1 MGKGKECDEK
11 RDVGEK
17 GNRAKEASSERKASY
32 RSRKL
37 VRTKIC
43 FVMNKLFFLE
53 CLRSILFLKFLK
65 YCMAFVLSFYAGSYQ
80 SIYEA
85 NAASIPKS
93 RRWKC
98 VVPWATLLRER
109 MKSEER
115 QRERESLRKR
125 ERIRQKE
132 RKREKERNT
141 LI

>member
-1 MGKGKECDEK
+1 
-11 RDVGEK
+11 
-17 GNRAKEASSERKASY
+17 
-32 RSRKL
+32 
-37 VRTKIC
+37 
-43 FVMNKLFFLE
+43 MNKLFFLE

-98 VVPWATLLRER
+98 VVPWATLLRKR

-115 QRERESLRKR
+115 QRERERESLRKR

-132 RKREKERNT
+132 RKRKREILLFRNMHAMCANVCACVYSCT
-141 LI
+141 CTCFVRAQRRYELRRNRKMK